1 MLKNIRKRILDSLYK
16 NEVDLTNT
24 KRTLK
29 LNDLVEIYKIW
40 FLFKKKF
47 KMVTNL

>member
-24 KRTLK
+24 KRKLK
-29 LNDLVEIYKIW
+29 LNNSIENYADMVFIQKEIQ
-40 FLFKKKF
+40 
-47 KMVTNL
+47 NGN

>member
-24 KRTLK
+24 KRILK
-29 LNDLVEIYKIW
+29 LNDSIENYADIVFIQKVIQ
-40 FLFKKKF
+40 
-47 KMVTNL
+47 NGN

>member
-29 LNDLVEIYKIW
+29 LNDSIENYAD
-40 FLFKKKF
+40 
-47 KMVTNL
+47 MVFIQKRNSKW